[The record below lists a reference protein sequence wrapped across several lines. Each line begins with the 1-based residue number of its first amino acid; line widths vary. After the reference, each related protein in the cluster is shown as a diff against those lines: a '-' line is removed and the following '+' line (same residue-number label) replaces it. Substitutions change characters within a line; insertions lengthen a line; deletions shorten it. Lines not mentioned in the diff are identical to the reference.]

1 MNWGEVT
8 GLLTAVGALL
18 GVGHKIISELRAN
31 NRKNNQ
37 IVADLAEVKSGV
49 SEIQEVAV
57 LNTSGIKTLHSY
69 RLAHDMKADILR
81 GYTTLDRKQEMAK
94 IFESYKKLGGNGEI
108 ELLYHEFVELPLKEE
123 EDHET
128 K

>member
-18 GVGHKIISELRAN
+18 GIGHKIVSELQAN
-31 NRKNNQ
+31 NRKNSQ
-37 IVADLAEVKSGV
+37 IVADMAEVKSGV
-49 SEIQEVAV
+49 SEIRESA
-57 LNTSGIKTLHSY
+57 LKNSDGLKTLHSY

-81 GYTTLDRKQEMAK
+81 GYTTLDRKQAIAK
-94 IFESYKKLGGNGEI
+94 LFESYKKLGGNGEI

-123 EDHET
+123 ENHET
-128 K
+128 R